1 MSLTADEEATNEE
14 IIASVERML
23 AMERNAQKVESKKG
37 AAMKTL
43 DMNEGLV
50 ANIAADDDDDARL
63 QRGQTI
69 TRKKLDVK
77 ADNINQVFADN
88 IDVIA
93 DQVNTFA
100 QMEEETVANDPTLQY
115 EK

>member
-1 MSLTADEEATNEE
+1 
-14 IIASVERML
+14 
-23 AMERNAQKVESKKG
+23 
-37 AAMKTL
+37 MKTL

-50 ANIAADDDDDARL
+50 AAAQDDDDEAGDDPNKL

-88 IDVIA
+88 IDIIA
-93 DQVNTFA
+93 DQVNNFA
-100 QMEEETVANDPTLQY
+100 QIQDETVANDPMLQY
-115 EK
+115 EKQKQEYDEEISNLAGRIEKQT